1 MVGHCTDTQIVK
13 GFQLISF
20 AYDKYLSPFHSR
32 MSMRC
37 IMDTDSW
44 LNAHLMPKIFP
55 MPGILRPADKF
66 YLGAMTASLV
76 SLTGV
81 IPNRPLPAGCPT
93 STYAR

>member
-13 GFQLISF
+13 GLVLF
-20 AYDKYLSPFHSR
+20 AYDKYLSPFGSR
-32 MSMRC
+32 MSTRC
-37 IMDTDSW
+37 RMDIDSW

-55 MPGILRPADKF
+55 MQGVLRPADMF

-81 IPNRPLPAGCPT
+81 TPNCPLLAGCPT